1 MLYLIHGHTED
12 DSLEDANDINKKGHI
27 LKFIKGKPSFKKNR
41 RDRGPGTL
49 WLVVL
54 CGAPE
59 FLETFTFNKDFI
71 LGKSSDYKKKNLP
84 PSFVADEGQ
93 N

>member
-49 WLVVL
+49 
-54 CGAPE
+54 
-59 FLETFTFNKDFI
+59 
-71 LGKSSDYKKKNLP
+71 
-84 PSFVADEGQ
+84 
-93 N
+93 